1 MRRGSG
7 QRNKLARLGR
17 KKLPRGSLVVVEE
30 RSGDRFLWC
39 DTPVWCL
46 LSMCLR
52 VLKNEK
58 ERPCESRSPPGTIR
72 AAKIPGQRRITLE
85 TREHRAIAAL

>member
-30 RSGDRFLWC
+30 RSGDRFLW
-39 DTPVWCL
+39 
-46 LSMCLR
+46 
-52 VLKNEK
+52 
-58 ERPCESRSPPGTIR
+58 
-72 AAKIPGQRRITLE
+72 
-85 TREHRAIAAL
+85 